1 MIDMHAHI
9 IWGVDDGPKT
19 FEETQQ
25 LIRLA
30 EKEGIE
36 QIVATSHAL
45 HPSYHADIEEV
56 KEKLQLLTEWIKS
69 ENIQMQVYLGHE
81 IRVTE
86 NIMVEIKSQQ
96 VATLNNTN
104 YVLIEFPS
112 ATVPLFAKE
121 IVKQLVNQGYFPIIA
136 HPERNKLL
144 ANQPAKLK
152 ELIDLG
158 AYAQVTAGTIAGAFG
173 KDVQKIALRMIDEG
187 LIHCYGSDV
196 HNDSTRDFKF
206 DDGLSYLENKNRQEF
221 VEYLLENNER
231 LLENKVL
238 LKIEKKETVLNRL
251 FGFKSKKL

>member
-36 QIVATSHAL
+36 HIIATSHAL

-56 KEKLQLLTEWIKS
+56 KEKLRLLTDWITEQGIDIKVS
-69 ENIQMQVYLGHE
+69 LGHE

-86 NIMVEIKSQQ
+86 NLIDELQLNH
-96 VATLNNTN
+96 VATLNQTQ

-121 IVKQLVNQGYFPIIA
+121 IVKQLLNRGYFPIIA

-144 ANQPAKLK
+144 ANQPEKLR

-158 AYAQVTAGTIAGAFG
+158 AYAQVTAGTLAGAFG
-173 KDVQKIALRMIDEG
+173 KDVQKIALHMVDEG

-196 HNDSTRDFKF
+196 HNDATRDFKF
-206 DDGLSYLENKNRQEF
+206 DAGLTVLENKNRQEL
-221 VEYLLENNER
+221 VEFLLENNER

-238 LKIEKKETVLNRL
+238 LKIEKKESVLKRFSRL
-251 FGFKSKKL
+251 LTKK

>member
-19 FEETQQ
+19 FEETQK

-45 HPSYHADIEEV
+45 HPSYHADIQEV
-56 KEKLQLLTEWIKS
+56 EEKLQVLTDWIN
-69 ENIQMQVYLGHE
+69 EQGINIKVHIGHE

-86 NIMVEIKSQQ
+86 AIIDEIKNRN
-96 VATLNNTN
+96 VATLNGTN

-121 IVKQLVNQGYFPIIA
+121 IVKQLLNQGYVPIIA

-144 ANQPAKLK
+144 ANQPEKLR

-158 AYAQVTAGTIAGAFG
+158 AYAQVTAGTLAGAFG
-173 KDVQKIALRMIDEG
+173 KDVQKIALRMVDEG

-206 DDGLSYLENKNRQEF
+206 DAGLTILENKNRQEM

-231 LLENKVL
+231 LMENKVL
-238 LKIEKKETVLNRL
+238 LKIEKKESVLKRFSRL
-251 FGFKSKKL
+251 ITKK

>member
-19 FEETQQ
+19 FEETQE

-36 QIVATSHAL
+36 QIIATSHAL
-45 HPSYHADIEEV
+45 HPSYHADIQEV
-56 KEKLQLLTEWIKS
+56 EEKLQVLTDWIS
-69 ENIQMQVYLGHE
+69 EQGIDIKVHMGHE
-81 IRVTE
+81 VRVTE
-86 NIMVEIKSQQ
+86 AIIDEIKNRNVS
-96 VATLNNTN
+96 TLNGTN

-121 IVKQLVNQGYFPIIA
+121 IVKQLLNQGYVPIIA

-144 ANQPAKLK
+144 ANQSEKLR

-158 AYAQVTAGTIAGAFG
+158 AYAQVTAGTLAGAFG
-173 KDVQKIALRMIDEG
+173 KDVQKIALRMVDEG

-206 DDGLSYLENKNRQEF
+206 DAGLTILENKNRQEM

-238 LKIEKKETVLNRL
+238 LKIEKKESVLKRFSRL
-251 FGFKSKKL
+251 ITKK

>member
-36 QIVATSHAL
+36 HIIATSHAL

-56 KEKLQLLTEWIKS
+56 KEKLQRLTDWIAEQGIDMKIS
-69 ENIQMQVYLGHE
+69 LGHE

-86 NIMVEIKSQQ
+86 KLIKELQLNQ
-96 VATLNNTN
+96 VATLNQTQ

-121 IVKQLVNQGYFPIIA
+121 VVKQLLNRGYFPIIA

-144 ANQPAKLK
+144 ANQPEKLR
-152 ELIDLG
+152 ELIELG
-158 AYAQVTAGTIAGAFG
+158 AYAQVTAGTLAGAFG
-173 KDVQKIALRMIDEG
+173 KDVQKVALHMLDEG

-196 HNDSTRDFKF
+196 HNESTRNFKF
-206 DDGLSYLENKNRQEF
+206 DAGLTVLENKNRQEV

-231 LLENKVL
+231 LIENKLL
-238 LKIEKKETVLNRL
+238 LKIEKKDTVLKRI
-251 FGFKSKKL
+251 FGFMTKK